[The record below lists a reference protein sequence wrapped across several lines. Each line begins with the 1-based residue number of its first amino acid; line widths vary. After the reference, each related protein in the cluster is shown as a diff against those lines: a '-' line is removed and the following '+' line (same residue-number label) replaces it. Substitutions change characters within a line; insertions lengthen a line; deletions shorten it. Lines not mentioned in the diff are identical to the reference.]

1 MIHLS
6 DSLLLPNKEA
16 LLRLTRANGDPRPKQ
31 VWLHHH
37 IYEGRGRK
45 PECQP
50 LPVQWAAHGM
60 VGEATVTLP
69 EPGNY
74 AITIEK
80 DNLEVCRK
88 PVTAEDPTSP
98 VSAYRYLACVGP
110 DSLVIRHMV
119 AATSNPFSALIHGY
133 RAAVDY
139 FMLGLE
145 RPAHDYPLFERQ
157 YGDTVAP
164 MIHPIDL
171 QADFPDLNLENAN
184 WRVYSDDVIR
194 RLLLFVKERW
204 ERAGYCE
211 LKTLG
216 TYTPS
221 PGLVRVCQ
229 ELGIGTITQQCP
241 GQYWIDGGWELANP
255 GMPDIPYF
263 MSEKDVRRP
272 QAPSFDGVLAAAQ
285 CQFVAPTSYRYWLEN
300 VLDSSCFQRE
310 ERAQENGVVPW
321 RAIDLLDAFVNGSRA
336 TGGPDVLNIGIEG
349 GETLW
354 AQSISRINRAL
365 IQRSITHAQRGG
377 GRVVF
382 GTSEAV
388 RQFAVRH
395 GGESWPPSRLSIV
408 PDIFAGRDFSR
419 KPIIEST
426 VATADLP
433 VFRADFTERSPLP
446 LAIWPRT
453 GERAALA
460 YPGEKPAVPF
470 SDVRGGWPTE
480 CVPHE
485 MGVSKERVRWRSV
498 SGGAE
503 VEVKFT
509 SSKKWDSFPLLL
521 WQPPILPAQL
531 DGETEEG
538 LRWMS
543 ARPQGG
549 QVEAIMIYGAIRQ
562 SGQTTWKAFIPGKP
576 AAARE
581 QDVVE
586 VTPEL
591 KLSRMPKSFETERHA
606 YLVKT
611 KPGTSEVKITAGVSR
626 VETHEG
632 VETGPDGIFTLT
644 NESPYLRLWLKR
656 TGEVKAR
663 SRFMPQRGG
672 KRFSVEKDTEK
683 LHDWVRSTVLRPK
696 ERLVFSLACF
706 RKCTEGTW
714 THPMQEDYLSI
725 AEDGLR
731 YDADR
736 LDYGQ
741 AWEPG
746 HTAWVCPW
754 DLGLSLYGT
763 DALKGRKARIHLH
776 AYDYT
781 PGLNRNFLV
790 AANNQLVR
798 GFSRWVIPEGPEAR
812 FSPQSV
818 FSFDVDD
825 ALIAAGRIAITLA
838 PVMRLPVKDWIKEKA
853 FSLMLSDVW
862 VSVESKR

>member
-1 MIHLS
+1 MLTLNNF
-6 DSLLLPNKEA
+6 LLYIINMGKPKVASRKKTSSKRQKVYKMKGCSTKSRKNYLGGSADINLAYPGKNVPTVPNPFLAYTGKGGSSCGGNLTTNSNIPSNPDGINKTLPSTGPIPSIPATPFLNSIGAQKGGYGTCGINVMSGGNCMSCSA
-16 LLRLTRANGDPRPKQ
+16 PLMG
-31 VWLHHH
+31 
-37 IYEGRGRK
+37 GGRK
-45 PECQP
+45 KRGGCGP
-50 LPVQWAAHGM
+50 LCAVGFMVGGKRHRLGCKCSSCKMKGGKLMKGGNPGIPYPDGL

-74 AITIEK
+74 AITVEK

-184 WRVYSDDVIR
+184 WRVYPDDVIR

-204 ERAGYCE
+204 EKAGYCE

-336 TGGPDVLNIGIEG
+336 TGGPDVLNVGIEG

-377 GRVVF
+377 GRVV
-382 GTSEAV
+382 GS
-388 RQFAVRH
+388 
-395 GGESWPPSRLSIV
+395 
-408 PDIFAGRDFSR
+408 GR
-419 KPIIEST
+419 PIIQP
-426 VATADLP
+426 D
-433 VFRADFTERSPLP
+433 
-446 LAIWPRT
+446 
-453 GERAALA
+453 
-460 YPGEKPAVPF
+460 
-470 SDVRGGWPTE
+470 
-480 CVPHE
+480 
-485 MGVSKERVRWRSV
+485 
-498 SGGAE
+498 
-503 VEVKFT
+503 
-509 SSKKWDSFPLLL
+509 SS
-521 WQPPILPAQL
+521 
-531 DGETEEG
+531 
-538 LRWMS
+538 
-543 ARPQGG
+543 
-549 QVEAIMIYGAIRQ
+549 
-562 SGQTTWKAFIPGKP
+562 
-576 AAARE
+576 AAAAA
-581 QDVVE
+581 
-586 VTPEL
+586 
-591 KLSRMPKSFETERHA
+591 MPA
-606 YLVKT
+606 
-611 KPGTSEVKITAGVSR
+611 
-626 VETHEG
+626 
-632 VETGPDGIFTLT
+632 
-644 NESPYLRLWLKR
+644 N
-656 TGEVKAR
+656 AR
-663 SRFMPQRGG
+663 S
-672 KRFSVEKDTEK
+672 
-683 LHDWVRSTVLRPK
+683 
-696 ERLVFSLACF
+696 ERL
-706 RKCTEGTW
+706 T
-714 THPMQEDYLSI
+714 
-725 AEDGLR
+725 
-731 YDADR
+731 
-736 LDYGQ
+736 
-741 AWEPG
+741 
-746 HTAWVCPW
+746 
-754 DLGLSLYGT
+754 
-763 DALKGRKARIHLH
+763 
-776 AYDYT
+776 
-781 PGLNRNFLV
+781 
-790 AANNQLVR
+790 
-798 GFSRWVIPEGPEAR
+798 IP
-812 FSPQSV
+812 S
-818 FSFDVDD
+818 
-825 ALIAAGRIAITLA
+825 
-838 PVMRLPVKDWIKEKA
+838 
-853 FSLMLSDVW
+853 
-862 VSVESKR
+862 